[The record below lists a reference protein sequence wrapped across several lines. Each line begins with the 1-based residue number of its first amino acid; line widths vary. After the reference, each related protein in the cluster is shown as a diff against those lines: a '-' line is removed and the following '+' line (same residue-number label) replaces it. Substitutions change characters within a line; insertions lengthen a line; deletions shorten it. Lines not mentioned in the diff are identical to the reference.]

1 MGSPTKGL
9 AGAVRKALSASA
21 VAGGVF
27 AAAAASAGPYGDSYH
42 VWVDVL
48 DVDPIVRV
56 DHVDEPVERCFD
68 APPATRVDHRYQQA
82 RRSERQRD
90 RHHDGRGA
98 AVVGGLV
105 GGLLGNRLGDGKGRE
120 SEFTIAGALLGATIA
135 ASANSNRYDRHDR
148 YDRQVNRWRSEPVRR
163 CEVTWESRAVERID
177 GYEVVYRYAGRRF
190 TKIVDD
196 HPGERMRV
204 RVDLSP
210 A

>member
-9 AGAVRKALSASA
+9 IGAARKALTVSA

-27 AAAAASAGPYGDSYH
+27 AASTASAASYGDSYH

-56 DHVDEPVERCFD
+56 DHVDEPVERCYD
-68 APPATRVDHRYQQA
+68 APPAGRIDSRARQA
-82 RRSERQRD
+82 RRHDRRRD
-90 RHHDGRGA
+90 RYDDGRGA

-105 GGLLGNRLGDGKGRE
+105 GGLIGNRFGDGKGRE

-135 ASANSNRYDRHDR
+135 ASASSHRYDH
-148 YDRQVNRWRSEPVRR
+148 YEPYERQPSRWRMEPVRR
-163 CEVTWESRAVERID
+163 CEVTWESRPVERID

>member
-1 MGSPTKGL
+1 MGSPSKGL
-9 AGAVRKALSASA
+9 AGAVRKALTVSA

-27 AAAAASAGPYGDSYH
+27 AASAASASSYGDSYH

-56 DHVDEPVERCFD
+56 DYVDEPIERCYD
-68 APPATRVDHRYQQA
+68 APPATRADHRYREA
-82 RRSERQRD
+82 RRYDRRRD
-90 RHHDGRGA
+90 RYDDGRGA

-105 GGLLGNRLGDGKGRE
+105 GGLIGNRLGDGKGRE

-135 ASANSNRYDRHDR
+135 ASANSNRYER
-148 YDRQVNRWRSEPVRR
+148 YDRYERQPSRWRSEPVRR
-163 CEVTWESRAVERID
+163 CEVTWESRPVERVD

-190 TKIVDD
+190 TKIVDE